1 MRPGRGGKKGRAEL
15 RSSAG
20 ASEAA
25 AAAAAPPGSCL
36 GSRPGASAHGC
47 RFRGRRRLR
56 VLPVKGR
63 RERETGRRG
72 RTGGGRERSRR
83 AVRYL
88 RAARGLGAGSAPRRS
103 LSQHSPEKAPTPARL
118 TSPPPPPR
126 LRAAPPRPAP
136 PGGSTAPPAA
146 APRPLPLSAHARAGQ
161 GGEGSGVGIGGGGS
175 GVPSSA
181 RHLASRAGSG
191 RGCACAVE
199 AVGGAPPL
207 PPGKEHARTSAAR
220 ERKGGG
226 FPSHSPGEVLLG
238 RGRVPDVGTAHACA
252 VAGRWG
258 GPGWGEAPRDH
269 TSAET

>member
-161 GGEGSGVGIGGGGS
+161 GGEGSGVGIGGGGAGCPLVRAIS
-175 GVPSSA
+175 LPARAREGAAHARWRRWAEPRPSRLERSMRGQA
-181 RHLASRAGSG
+181 RPGNGRAGASPLIRPG
-191 RGCACAVE
+191 RCCW
-199 AVGGAPPL
+199 GGAGFL
-207 PPGKEHARTSAAR
+207 TSGLRMRAR
-220 ERKGGG
+220 
-226 FPSHSPGEVLLG
+226 
-238 RGRVPDVGTAHACA
+238 
-252 VAGRWG
+252 
-258 GPGWGEAPRDH
+258 
-269 TSAET
+269 

>member
-1 MRPGRGGKKGRAEL
+1 MRQGGAGGRAGEGRGA
-15 RSSAG
+15 AG
-20 ASEAA
+20 QFVTSG
-25 AAAAAPPGSCL
+25 PP
-36 GSRPGASAHGC
+36 
-47 RFRGRRRLR
+47 
-56 VLPVKGR
+56 
-63 RERETGRRG
+63 
-72 RTGGGRERSRR
+72 
-83 AVRYL
+83 
-88 RAARGLGAGSAPRRS
+88 AGSGPAP
-103 LSQHSPEKAPTPARL
+103 
-118 TSPPPPPR
+118 
-126 LRAAPPRPAP
+126 LRAAPSASTRRKRRRRQPASLPLRRHRACAQLRPAP
-136 PGGSTAPPAA
+136 PRRAAQRRHPP
-146 APRPLPLSAHARAGQ
+146 PLPAPSLSLRMRARDKAGKEA
-161 GGEGSGVGIGGGGS
+161 GWGSGGGGS